1 MQNTLSVLA
10 GYLGKISLP
19 GLGVIDIIEI
29 GLISF
34 FVYQFMAWI
43 KFTRA
48 YTLLKGILIVLG
60 FILIAYIFKMNT
72 ILWIFRNLAN
82 VLVIGV
88 IVIFQPELRR
98 ALEQLGQKKIVSTII
113 PFDTGKEVQERF
125 NDKTINELVKACFDM
140 GEVKTGALIVIE
152 EEIRLDEY
160 VRTGINIDGILT
172 SQLLINIFEHNTPL
186 HDGAIIVRNDRIVAA
201 TCYLPL
207 SDNMGLSKELGTRHR
222 AAVGMS
228 EVSDALIIVVSEEK
242 GKVTVAQGGVLD
254 WAVTREE
261 LREKLP

>member
-98 ALEQLGQKKIVSTII
+98 ALEQLGQKKLFPQLFPLIPEKKYRNVLTIRPST
-113 PFDTGKEVQERF
+113 
-125 NDKTINELVKACFDM
+125 
-140 GEVKTGALIVIE
+140 
-152 EEIRLDEY
+152 
-160 VRTGINIDGILT
+160 
-172 SQLLINIFEHNTPL
+172 S
-186 HDGAIIVRNDRIVAA
+186 
-201 TCYLPL
+201 
-207 SDNMGLSKELGTRHR
+207 
-222 AAVGMS
+222 
-228 EVSDALIIVVSEEK
+228 
-242 GKVTVAQGGVLD
+242 
-254 WAVTREE
+254 
-261 LREKLP
+261 